1 MNLVK
6 TLIGTWDDDKMGYIY
21 EECKYVAVTKILCS
35 KEYVDNCSE
44 VE

>member
-6 TLIGTWDDDKMGYIY
+6 TLIGTWDDDRRAYIY
-21 EECKYVAVTKILCS
+21 EECKYVMVTKIFRS
-35 KEYVDNCSE
+35 EEYIDNCSE